1 VWAAVAFLPAA
12 AKPDALAELAATV
25 ADRLRGPLDSS
36 AVGIIHASSRLL
48 RMHPS
53 LLADSAERL
62 VDFTV
67 ALLVSDACKHA
78 AEAHHV
84 FDTVQVSLK
93 GQVRYRRLI

>member
-48 RMHPS
+48 R
-53 LLADSAERL
+53 
-62 VDFTV
+62 TV